1 MAMPSESAARGGRRV
16 YLDNAASCLTVD
28 ACRAAWAD
36 FDARPWAGANPNSL
50 HHDGREAFK
59 ALESARA
66 ELARALGAQRPSEV
80 TFTSGGTESNN
91 AAVLGLAH
99 AARERSR
106 GARTRVLVSAVEHDS
121 VLALRPRLAGEGLS
135 LETVPVLP
143 DGTLDLAVLRT
154 ALEPGDVALVSVMAA
169 NNEVGAIQP
178 LAEVVRL
185 AHQAGALVHTD
196 AVQMFGHAPLR
207 LHELGVDAASVTAHK
222 LGGPVGVGALY
233 LRARTQMRPLLV
245 GGGQEAGL
253 RAGTV
258 DVRGAVAFAAV
269 ARDAVEHL
277 AERRE
282 RVREVAR
289 VIVEGLTQGP
299 AAPARLA
306 AGPQAADSAR
316 LPGIVSLIVAGHQ
329 TQGLILALDD
339 AGYSVAGGSACS
351 SGSLDPSHVL
361 SAMGV
366 PREEALCA
374 LRVSFDHRV
383 TPDDAHGFVEALRR
397 VCGVA

>member
-196 AVQMFGHAPLR
+196 AVQMFGHAPCACTSWRGRRERDGAQAGRAGGRGRPLPQGPHADAPPARGRGPGGGASRRHRRRARRRGLR
-207 LHELGVDAASVTAHK
+207 R
-222 LGGPVGVGALY
+222 GGPRCR
-233 LRARTQMRPLLV
+233 RAPR
-245 GGGQEAGL
+245 
-253 RAGTV
+253 RA
-258 DVRGAVAFAAV
+258 
-269 ARDAVEHL
+269 
-277 AERRE
+277 RE

-306 AGPQAADSAR
+306 AGPQRRDSAR

-339 AGYSVAGGSACS
+339 AGYSVAA
-351 SGSLDPSHVL
+351 
-361 SAMGV
+361 ARRA
-366 PREEALCA
+366 PRAPWTRATC
-374 LRVSFDHRV
+374 
-383 TPDDAHGFVEALRR
+383 
-397 VCGVA
+397 